1 MKRVSL
7 LAVLAVSVSLVV
19 GCAAAPELSEGDEEG
34 NEPGGNASIDPDADG
49 AEVVGT
55 ATQALTINFVICT
68 GGYAPVRYFNTS
80 CANGTIYDYYPQGM
94 HGWAQTAGGCSSG
107 GVDWYFHPNN
117 GQHGGWIEAWRLCEY

>member
-7 LAVLAVSVSLVV
+7 LALLTLSVSLV
-19 GCAAAPELSEGDEEG
+19 GCMAATEPTDGDEDQSELG
-34 NEPGGNASIDPDADG
+34 VSESIDPEATG

-55 ATQALTINFVICT
+55 ATQALSAGNMVICA
-68 GGYAPVRYFNTS
+68 GGYAPVRYYNLS

-94 HGWAQTAGGCSSG
+94 HGWAETGGGCSSG

-117 GQHGGWIEAWRLCEY
+117 GQHGGWIEAWRLCNY